1 MAAIA
6 KTAAELRVSNHVWEK
21 NKNVTGLFHNASD
34 AGEICPAGFLV
45 KPVSL
50 LPNQGYTGI
59 DNENAWIMQ
68 TAAEADATGEIYFC
82 NTFNV
87 QEIADANG
95 NVYKVGANTLGLPLP
110 ADMRGTYTR
119 IDGLEMHDQIRFGE
133 GNFTAAP
140 TVGKFATIADGL
152 LTPAASAPTD
162 AGTLYF
168 EIMSTGTFTVG
179 AYAGFG
185 YVQVRAHR
193 VIA

>member
-21 NKNVTGLFHNASD
+21 NKNVTGIFQMNG
-34 AGEICPAGFLV
+34 AGDICPAGFLV

-50 LPNQGYTGI
+50 LPNQGYFDAP
-59 DNENAWIMQ
+59 DNENAWIMN
-68 TAAEADATGEIYFC
+68 TAAAADATGEIYFC
-82 NTFNV
+82 NTFDV
-87 QEIADANG
+87 QELQDVNG

-110 ADMRGTYTR
+110 VNAFGTFTR

-140 TVGKFATIADGL
+140 NEGEFATIANGL
-152 LTPAASAPTD
+152 LAPAENAPTD

-168 EIMSTGTFTVG
+168 KIMGTGTFTVG

-185 YVQVRAHR
+185 YVDVRAYR
-193 VIA
+193 VI

>member
-21 NKNVTGLFHNASD
+21 NKNVTGLLVVD
-34 AGEICPAGFLV
+34 EVCPAGFLV

-50 LPNQGYTGI
+50 LPNQGYLDTN
-59 DNENAWIMQ
+59 NENAWHMD
-68 TAAEADATGEIYFC
+68 TATAEDATGEIYFC

-87 QEIADANG
+87 QEIADNNG

-110 ADMRGTYTR
+110 AGMRGTFTR

-133 GNFTAAP
+133 GNFTATP
-140 TVGKFATIADGL
+140 TVGEFATIADGL

-168 EIMSTGTFTVG
+168 KIMGTGTFTVG

-185 YVQVRAHR
+185 YVDVRAYR
-193 VIA
+193 VI